1 MKRGTSPSEYLALS
15 AHLARACWSR
25 DSLPDLAQ
33 IYRTVHK
40 ITILYCRTSS
50 SCIGI
55 GSECLSKTASCIYI
69 KLSYQHHRQEYKI
82 EFVVHLLAFSWPW
95 WQWYTYGFESSQFCW
110 NGKIIHYGYYYLL
123 PRFSLFYN
131 WFFTPVAIRGR
142 LPSYTKI
149 TAGWALKPTNLQNQK
164 NYCYRFNPHFLPETR
179 MENVQVKKGNKTRVD
194 NKHELI
200 LIRGEN
206 VQAKET
212 NKMRSPLI

>member
-1 MKRGTSPSEYLALS
+1 MGSIRKRFLWVRSRSIGSHISWFPPLSKKKGLVPTTVRFQGARLRVNTITMQRGTSPSEYLALS

-55 GSECLSKTASCIYI
+55 GRECLSKTASCIYI

-95 WQWYTYGFESSQFCW
+95 W
-110 NGKIIHYGYYYLL
+110 
-123 PRFSLFYN
+123 
-131 WFFTPVAIRGR
+131 
-142 LPSYTKI
+142 
-149 TAGWALKPTNLQNQK
+149 
-164 NYCYRFNPHFLPETR
+164 
-179 MENVQVKKGNKTRVD
+179 
-194 NKHELI
+194 
-200 LIRGEN
+200 
-206 VQAKET
+206 
-212 NKMRSPLI
+212 